1 MPATR
6 TEPFVP
12 LTAAA
17 TRPGETTEY
26 RVNLVSQPGPTQS
39 FKPLAAEA
47 SAASHDTAI
56 HAKKNCDP
64 RVSIQREGD
73 QVTGIRIHCGC
84 GQVIDLACIY

>member
-1 MPATR
+1 MTTTP

-17 TRPGETTEY
+17 TRRGDSPEY
-26 RVNLVSQPGPTQS
+26 RVNVVSQAEHTQS
-39 FKPLAAEA
+39 FRPLTAEA
-47 SAASHDTAI
+47 PSAASHA
-56 HAKKNCDP
+56 ALGSKNCEP

>member
-1 MPATR
+1 MKPTQ

-17 TRPGETTEY
+17 TRPGEAAEY
-26 RVNLVSQPGPTQS
+26 RVNVVSQPGHTQS
-39 FKPLAAEA
+39 FRPLTAEA
-47 SAASHDTAI
+47 TPVSNNAAAHPNKT
-56 HAKKNCDP
+56 CEP

>member
-1 MPATR
+1 MNPAP

-17 TRPGETTEY
+17 TRPGESAEY
-26 RVNLVSQPGPTQS
+26 RVNVVSQPGGMQA
-39 FKPLAAEA
+39 FKPLTAEA
-47 SAASHDTAI
+47 SSAANTAST
-56 HAKKNCDP
+56 HTGKTCDP

-73 QVTGIRIHCGC
+73 HVTGIRVHCGC

>member
-1 MPATR
+1 MT
-6 TEPFVP
+6 TTQTDQPFVP

-17 TRPGETTEY
+17 GRRGESAEHQ
-26 RVNLVSQPGPTQS
+26 VNVVSQPGHTQS
-39 FKPLAAEA
+39 FKPLTTEA
-47 SAASHDTAI
+47 PTTGHTG
-56 HAKKNCDP
+56 HGGKPCDP

>member
-1 MPATR
+1 MTTTQ

-12 LTAAA
+12 LTVAAG
-17 TRPGETTEY
+17 RPGESAEH
-26 RVNLVSQPGPTQS
+26 RVNVVSQPGHTQS
-39 FKPLAAEA
+39 FKPLSAVAPPAAG
-47 SAASHDTAI
+47 DTT
-56 HAKKNCDP
+56 HTHKTCEP

>member
-1 MPATR
+1 MTTTQ

-12 LTAAA
+12 LTTAAF
-17 TRPGETTEY
+17 RPGEAAGQ
-26 RVNLVSQPGPTQS
+26 RVHVVSQPGHTQA
-39 FKPLAAEA
+39 FKPLTTEAAA
-47 SAASHDTAI
+47 GSAAQANKT
-56 HAKKNCDP
+56 CEP

>member
-1 MPATR
+1 MTTTP

-12 LTAAA
+12 LTAAV
-17 TRPGETTEY
+17 TRPGESLEH
-26 RVNLVSQPGPTQS
+26 RVNIVTQPGHTQS
-39 FKPLAAEA
+39 FKPLTAEA
-47 SAASHDTAI
+47 PAPTGDTAL
-56 HAKKNCDP
+56 HNKKTCDP

>member
-1 MPATR
+1 MTATQ

-17 TRPGETTEY
+17 SRPGESAEQ
-26 RVNLVSQPGPTQS
+26 RVNVVSQPGHTQS
-39 FKPLAAEA
+39 FQPLAAA
-47 SAASHDTAI
+47 TAAASTAA
-56 HAKKNCDP
+56 HASKTCDP